1 MTIRTLARGLGVS
14 TSTAHKFTK
23 LGCPLDDLE
32 AAKAWVRDRAQS
44 APTPSPSATANLTEM
59 RRQKLILECQLLSV
73 RLEREQQNTEYLAV
87 SEVLAAVRSFMKFAH
102 INLKLRTD
110 ACTENIAA
118 EGNPQKV
125 AKLLKALT
133 SEGWASG
140 AAGMAAQ
147 CQNSRMSAAIADV
160 IKTEFCGITDEMVA
174 EWVREISAS

>member
-1 MTIRTLARGLGVS
+1 MSIRKIAQALGVAPS
-14 TSTAHKFTK
+14 TCHKFSK
-23 LGCPLDDLE
+23 LGCPMDSIE
-32 AAKAWVRDRAQS
+32 AAKNWVRDRAQS
-44 APTPSPSATANLTEM
+44 APPPNASATSTLTEQ
-59 RRQKLILECQLLSV
+59 RRQKLILECQLLAIKI
-73 RLEREQQNTEYLAV
+73 EREAANTEFLPVA
-87 SEVLAAVRSFMKFAH
+87 EVLAAVRSFMKFAH

-147 CQNSRMSAAIADV
+147 CQNSRMSAAIADT
-160 IKTEFCGITDEMVA
+160 IKTEFSGITDEMIG

>member
-1 MTIRTLARGLGVS
+1 MSIRQIAKALGVS

-23 LGCPLDDLE
+23 LGCPLDDIE
-32 AAKAWVRDRAQS
+32 AAKAWVRDRAQQ
-44 APTPSPSATANLTEM
+44 APPPNASATANLTEM

-73 RLEREQQNTEYLAV
+73 RLEREQQNTEFLPV
-87 SEVLAAVRSFMKFAH
+87 TEVLAAVRSFMKFAH
-102 INLKLRTD
+102 INLKLRSD

-125 AKLLKALT
+125 ARMLKTLA
-133 SEGWASG
+133 SEGWATG

-147 CQNSRMSAAIADV
+147 CQNSRMSAAIADT

-174 EWVREISAS
+174 EWVREISLS

>member
-32 AAKAWVRDRAQS
+32 GAKGWVRDRAQS
-44 APTPSPSATANLTEM
+44 APAPSSSSTTTLTEQ
-59 RRQKLILECQLLSV
+59 RRQKLILECQLLSIKI
-73 RLEREQQNTEYLAV
+73 EREAANTEFLPVA
-87 SEVLAAVRSFMKFAH
+87 EVLAAVRSFMKFAH

-160 IKTEFCGITDEMVA
+160 IKTEFSGVTDEMVA

>member
-1 MTIRTLARGLGVS
+1 MTIRTLAQGLGVS
-14 TSTAHKFTK
+14 TSTAHKFSK

-32 AAKAWVRDRAQS
+32 AAKGWVRARAQQ
-44 APTPSPSATANLTEM
+44 APPPNASATANLTEM

-147 CQNSRMSAAIADV
+147 CQNSRMSAAIANT
-160 IKTEFCGITDEMVA
+160 IKTEFCGITDEMIG

>member
-1 MTIRTLARGLGVS
+1 MDSI
-14 TSTAHKFTK
+14 
-23 LGCPLDDLE
+23 E
-32 AAKAWVRDRAQS
+32 AAKAWVRDRAQQAPPPNAS
-44 APTPSPSATANLTEM
+44 ASASLTEM

-87 SEVLAAVRSFMKFAH
+87 NEVLAAVRSFMKFAH
-102 INLKLRTD
+102 INLKLRSD

-125 AKLLKALT
+125 ARMLKALT

-147 CQNSRMSAAIADV
+147 CQNSRMTAAIADT
-160 IKTEFCGITDEMVA
+160 IKTEFCGITDAMIG

>member
-14 TSTAHKFTK
+14 TSTAHKFSK
-23 LGCPLDDLE
+23 LGCPMDSIE
-32 AAKAWVRDRAQS
+32 AAKNWVRDRAQQ
-44 APTPSPSATANLTEM
+44 APPPSSSATATLTEM

-110 ACTENIAA
+110 ASTENIAA
-118 EGNPQKV
+118 ECNPQKV
-125 AKLLKALT
+125 ARMLKALT

-160 IKTEFCGITDEMVA
+160 IKTEFSGITDEMIG
-174 EWVREISAS
+174 EWVREISES

>member
-1 MTIRTLARGLGVS
+1 MTIRTLAQGLGVS

-23 LGCPLDDLE
+23 IGCPLDDLE
-32 AAKAWVRDRAQS
+32 AAKGWVRDRAQQ
-44 APTPSPSATANLTEM
+44 APPPNASATANLTEM

-87 SEVLAAVRSFMKFAH
+87 SEVLGAVRSFMKFAH
-102 INLKLRTD
+102 INLKLRSD

-118 EGNPQKV
+118 EGNPQRV
-125 AKLLKALT
+125 ARMLKALT
-133 SEGWASG
+133 AEGWASG

-160 IKTEFCGITDEMVA
+160 IKTEFCGITDEMISG
-174 EWVREISAS
+174 WVREISAS